1 MLVYIQKC
9 QPCRDLLCCCLGFQN
24 PCYFVSKIVSRG
36 QNGSVVVFVVVV
48 VVRSRIFVQTVH
60 DGIDSNTISD
70 LYLMA

>member
-1 MLVYIQKC
+1 M
-9 QPCRDLLCCCLGFQN
+9 
-24 PCYFVSKIVSRG
+24 SRG
-36 QNGSVVVFVVVV
+36 QNGSVVVVVVV

>member
-1 MLVYIQKC
+1 M
-9 QPCRDLLCCCLGFQN
+9 
-24 PCYFVSKIVSRG
+24 SRG
-36 QNGSVVVFVVVV
+36 QNGSVVVVVVLVV